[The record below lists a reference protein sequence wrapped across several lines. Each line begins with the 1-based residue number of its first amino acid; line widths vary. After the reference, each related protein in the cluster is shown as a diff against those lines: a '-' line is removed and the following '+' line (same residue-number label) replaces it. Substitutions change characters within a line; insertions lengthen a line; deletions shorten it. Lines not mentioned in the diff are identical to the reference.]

1 MAPDCRSKHVDWG
14 SGTVKYSPV
23 FNPQDQWKNVRQ
35 SATQFR
41 GSVGGSSLPLRVGV
55 GVFFLLVLGPLIL
68 SGLIALVIAV
78 TCSFVVALIQ
88 RLVNLC
94 FDIFSSGDGRGRKN
108 VRVVRRSKL

>member
-1 MAPDCRSKHVDWG
+1 MSPDCRSKHVDRG

-94 FDIFSSGDGRGRKN
+94 FDIFSSGDGQGRKN